1 VTDRNLPRRGDVPV
15 TPAAVRGRGDGLG
28 VAPLER
34 CGERLARLV
43 GVGMKLPAPGRLP
56 RRPGGDRVV
65 IHDRLDD
72 PLPEFE
78 GYS

>member
-1 VTDRNLPRRGDVPV
+1 M
-15 TPAAVRGRGDGLG
+15 AAG

-43 GVGMKLPAPGRLP
+43 GLGVDLAAPDKRPARVPGMGR
-56 RRPGGDRVV
+56 DRVV
-65 IHDRLDD
+65 IHDNFDD